1 MKKILALGL
10 CALTSACAH
19 QTLPQSQHSSESSSI
34 KVFKS
39 DQSKQ
44 CEDQGIAPDDMRQEL
59 IQVGVDVL
67 CSHKAYD
74 GMMHASVCGGATGAI
89 NVFVIH
95 RDNLGDAKAL
105 GYMPVSTLRDYQ
117 DVACVQQ
124 K

>member
-1 MKKILALGL
+1 MKRIFAFGL

-19 QTLPQSQHSSESSSI
+19 QTLPQHQSPSHINTI

-44 CEDQGIAPDDMRQEL
+44 CEARGIAPDDMRQEL

-67 CSHKAYD
+67 CTHKAYD

-95 RDNLGDAKAL
+95 SDNLGDAKAL
-105 GYMPVSTLRDYQ
+105 GFMPVSTLRDYQ
-117 DVACVQQ
+117 DVACVQ
-124 K
+124 

>member
-1 MKKILALGL
+1 MKRILALGL
-10 CALTSACAH
+10 CALASACAH
-19 QTLPQSQHSSESSSI
+19 QTLTQSQNPPQTNTV

-44 CEDQGIAPDDMRQEL
+44 CEANGIAPDDMRQEL

-67 CSHKAYD
+67 CSQKAYD

-95 RDNLGDAKAL
+95 SDDLGDAKAL
-105 GYMPVSTLRDYQ
+105 GFMPVSTLRDYQ
-117 DVACVQQ
+117 DAACTQ
-124 K
+124 

>member
-1 MKKILALGL
+1 MKNILALGFCVL
-10 CALTSACAH
+10 ASACA
-19 QTLPQSQHSSESSSI
+19 QQNSLESQNQSQAKTI
-34 KVFKS
+34 KVFKA

-44 CEDQGIAPDDMRQEL
+44 CEAQGIAADDMRQEL

-95 RDNLGDAKAL
+95 SDDLGDEKAL

-117 DVACVQQ
+117 DVACAQ
-124 K
+124 